1 MTMVLL
7 LEVLL
12 FSGIFFVSQKS
23 FLFSQKN
30 VQSRYPA
37 AETLLFSQFFHQEE
51 TLLFPIVSIRLQ
63 QFLIYRI
70 RTSRLLVYMEC
81 SIHSRLTDL
90 PLHGTHT
97 GQIVLCMLS
106 ALQNLLLFHEAFP
119 HLRALIFLLRHLKKL
134 ILFFRESNNT
144 TFR

>member
-1 MTMVLL
+1 MTVVLL

-30 VQSRYPA
+30 VQSLYPA

-70 RTSRLLVYMEC
+70 RTSRLLVYMGC

-97 GQIVLCMLS
+97 GQIVLFVIYRIQLH
-106 ALQNLLLFHEAFP
+106 LGWTKIFRLLCKIFCSSMKRFH
-119 HLRALIFLLRHLKKL
+119 IF
-134 ILFFRESNNT
+134 EP
-144 TFR
+144 

>member
-1 MTMVLL
+1 MTVVLL

-70 RTSRLLVYMEC
+70 RTSRLLVYMGC

-106 ALQNLLLFHEAFP
+106 ALQNLLLFHKRSTSSSPNFSTTAS
-119 HLRALIFLLRHLKKL
+119 KKL